1 VELRHKIMAG
11 GAAAVIAVVLAIF
24 VVIPFLLH
32 IATLL
37 GVAIVAFIGGEIHG
51 RMSAGRK
58 HDELETAVGTPALPG
73 SDGLIR

>member
-11 GAAAVIAVVLAIF
+11 GAAAVIAVVLVIF

-37 GVAIVAFIGGEIHG
+37 GVAVVAFIGGEIHG
-51 RMSAGRK
+51 RMSAGK
-58 HDELETAVGTPALPG
+58 KDDELEAAPGTPALPG